1 MKNNLKPYFF
11 SILTIAILAVVFA
24 TTFFYQ
30 ILFVLPVLAQTDD
43 KIVGL
48 EGTGGQGVLAFQ
60 MCIMDGFRM
69 FLAFGRISLM
79 KNNKTQT
86 N

>member
-48 EGTGGQGVLAFQ
+48 EGTGGQGVLAIPNVYNGWVQ
-60 MCIMDGFRM
+60 NVPSIWKDI
-69 FLAFGRISLM
+69 L
-79 KNNKTQT
+79 NEEQQNP